1 MSVKRAL
8 VGCKRVIDY
17 ATKIRVRADNLGV
30 ETAGVKHS
38 MNPFDEIAV
47 EQAVS
52 MKEAG
57 KIDEVV
63 VMSCGPKEAGE
74 TIKTAL
80 AMGADRGVH
89 VMIDGADYESLQPL
103 AVAKL
108 FAKVAAEEEAELVIL
123 GKQAIDDDSN
133 QTAQMLA
140 GILDWSQATFASEI
154 ELSDDATSINVVRE
168 VDGGLETLKVSLPTV
183 ISADLRLNEPRFAT
197 LPNIMKAKK
206 KKVDVKSAEDL
217 GVDIAPRFEMFDV
230 HDPPVRAAG
239 SLVADVDELLA
250 KLRDEAKVL

>member
-1 MSVKRAL
+1 MGVPLYPICPELLPCPIVSL
-8 VGCKRVIDY
+8 VCPWV
-17 ATKIRVRADNLGV
+17 GV
-30 ETAGVKHS
+30 LTVLLQHYTFL
-38 MNPFDEIAV
+38 MLLLLV
-47 EQAVS
+47 LLQAVR

-57 KIDEVV
+57 KAEEVV

-89 VMIDGADYESLQPL
+89 VLIEGAAYETLQPL

-108 FAKVAAEEEAELVIL
+108 FAKVVAAEEADLVIL

-154 ELSDDATSINVVRE
+154 ELSDDATSIKVVRE
-168 VDGGLETLKVSLPTV
+168 
-183 ISADLRLNEPRFAT
+183 
-197 LPNIMKAKK
+197 
-206 KKVDVKSAEDL
+206 
-217 GVDIAPRFEMFDV
+217 
-230 HDPPVRAAG
+230 
-239 SLVADVDELLA
+239 
-250 KLRDEAKVL
+250 

>member
-1 MSVKRAL
+1 
-8 VGCKRVIDY
+8 
-17 ATKIRVRADNLGV
+17 
-30 ETAGVKHS
+30 
-38 MNPFDEIAV
+38 
-47 EQAVS
+47 

-57 KIDEVV
+57 KVEEVV

-74 TIKTAL
+74 TLKTAL

-89 VMIDGADYESLQPL
+89 VLVDGPAYETLQPL

-108 FAKVAAEEEAELVIL
+108 FAKVAAEEEASLVIL

-154 ELSDDATSINVVRE
+154 ELSDDAASIKVVRE
-168 VDGGLETLKVSLPTV
+168 VDGGLETLRVSVPSV
-183 ISADLRLNEPRFAT
+183 ISADLRLNDPRYAT

-206 KKVDVKSAEDL
+206 KKVEVKSAEDL
-217 GVDIAPRFEMFDV
+217 GVDISPRFEV
-230 HDPPVRAAG
+230 LKVVNPSVRAAG
-239 SLVADVDELLA
+239 IVVDDVDQLLD
-250 KLRDEAKVL
+250 KLRTEAKVL